1 MSAISPQMRLQ
12 MLPGNSSQ
20 SDAPSPPFDL
30 ARRGRRFLPPLI
42 HLNHHHCV
50 HVHFDPRKP
59 VPARLRTQ
67 VTVAQPKPVPARLGT
82 QVTVAQPKPVP
93 AHLRTHVIVA
103 QPAPAPLV
111 TRGTVIEPTRH
122 PANPQPTPTVAPHHH
137 RHQPTRAESPVT
149 PSSTHSRHRPSHHA
163 TVPNH
168 RNYAEFTDPLAPG
181 VLEDD
186 HTLEVFTLIKN
197 LGRRAKTS

>member
-1 MSAISPQMRLQ
+1 MSAISTQ
-12 MLPGNSSQ
+12 MLPRNSSQ

-50 HVHFDPRKP
+50 HVHFDPPKP

-67 VTVAQPKPVPARLGT
+67 VTVAQPKPVPA
-82 QVTVAQPKPVP
+82 
-93 AHLRTHVIVA
+93 HLRTHVTVVA
-103 QPAPAPLV
+103 QPAPSPLV
-111 TRGTVIEPTRH
+111 TRGTVEPTRH

-197 LGRRAKTS
+197 LGRRAKAS